1 MEVREVREEP
11 AVTRPPACCYKTE
24 GLLQSV
30 HKDSMHSSSFS
41 SPTANTLK
49 VLCVRMCICLAG
61 WPLASEAGQLRCG
74 SDLLKDLMFVCG
86 DRGIYLGTFIFIGS
100 WSGYGGRP
108 RGKGIVEQC
117 CRSPGCGLQYLE
129 TYCNKPKGQ
138 QPTTAPPTT
147 TTAPPPT
154 SIAPPTATT
163 EPSTTTHTVM
173 AQQFQ
178 AVFQR
183 RLSEHL
189 GAPNSA
195 TKKKIP
201 PPPRRKSKGLS
212 ARRRKKTRST
222 TSRPSSTSRSP
233 PQRTTALKS

>member
-1 MEVREVREEP
+1 
-11 AVTRPPACCYKTE
+11 
-24 GLLQSV
+24 
-30 HKDSMHSSSFS
+30 
-41 SPTANTLK
+41 
-49 VLCVRMCICLAG
+49 MCICLAG
-61 WPLASEAGQLRCG
+61 WPLASEAGWPLASEAGRLRCG

-86 DRGIYLGTFIFIGS
+86 DRGIYLGRGS

-138 QPTTAPPTT
+138 QPTTAPPAT
-147 TTAPPPT
+147 TTAPPATTTAPPATTTAPPAT
-154 SIAPPTATT
+154 STAPPTTTT
-163 EPSTTTHTVM
+163 EPSTTTPTDM
-173 AQQFQ
+173 AQQLQ

-189 GAPNSA
+189 GAANSA
-195 TKKKIP
+195 TKKKTSP
-201 PPPRRKSKGLS
+201 PPPRRKSKS
-212 ARRRKKTRST
+212 VSSRRRKKRSST

-233 PQRTTALKS
+233 PQSTTALKS

>member
-1 MEVREVREEP
+1 MGKTKELSKDLRDKNVDLHK
-11 AVTRPPACCYKTE
+11 AGIGYKTIRKQLGE
-24 GLLQSV
+24 EE
-30 HKDSMHSSSFS
+30 
-41 SPTANTLK
+41 TT

-61 WPLASEAGQLRCG
+61 WPLASEAGRLRCG
-74 SDLLKDLMFVCG
+74 SDLLTDLMFVCG
-86 DRGIYLGTFIFIGS
+86 DRGIYLGRGS

-108 RGKGIVEQC
+108 RRKGIVEQC

-138 QPTTAPPTT
+138 QPTTAPPAT
-147 TTAPPPT
+147 TTAPPAT
-154 SIAPPTATT
+154 STAPPTTTT
-163 EPSTTTHTVM
+163 EPSTTTQTDM

-195 TKKKIP
+195 TKKKTP

-212 ARRRKKTRST
+212 SRRRKKTRST

-233 PQRTTALKS
+233 PQRTTALK

>member
-11 AVTRPPACCYKTE
+11 AVSRPPACCYKTE

-30 HKDSMHSSSFS
+30 HTDTMHSSSFS
-41 SPTANTLK
+41 SPTALK

-61 WPLASEAGQLRCG
+61 WPLASEAGWPLASEAGRLRCG

-86 DRGIYLGTFIFIGS
+86 DRGIYLGRGS

-129 TYCNKPKGQ
+129 TYCNKPKA
-138 QPTTAPPTT
+138 PPATSTAPPTT
-147 TTAPPPT
+147 TT
-154 SIAPPTATT
+154 
-163 EPSTTTHTVM
+163 EPSTTTQTDM

-189 GAPNSA
+189 GAANSP
-195 TKKKIP
+195 TKKNTS
-201 PPPRRKSKGLS
+201 PPPRRKSKSLS
-212 ARRRKKTRST
+212 SRRRKKRSST

>member
-11 AVTRPPACCYKTE
+11 AVSRPPACCYKTE

-30 HKDSMHSSSFS
+30 HTDTMHSSSFS
-41 SPTANTLK
+41 SPTALK

-61 WPLASEAGQLRCG
+61 WPLASEAGWPLASEAGRLRCG

-86 DRGIYLGTFIFIGS
+86 DRGIYLGRGS

-138 QPTTAPPTT
+138 QPTTAPPAT
-147 TTAPPPT
+147 TTAPPAT
-154 SIAPPTATT
+154 TTAPPATT
-163 EPSTTTHTVM
+163 T
-173 AQQFQ
+173 AQQLQ

-189 GAPNSA
+189 GAANSA
-195 TKKKIP
+195 TKKKTSP
-201 PPPRRKSKGLS
+201 PPPRRKSKS
-212 ARRRKKTRST
+212 VSSRRRKKRSST

-233 PQRTTALKS
+233 PQSTTALKS